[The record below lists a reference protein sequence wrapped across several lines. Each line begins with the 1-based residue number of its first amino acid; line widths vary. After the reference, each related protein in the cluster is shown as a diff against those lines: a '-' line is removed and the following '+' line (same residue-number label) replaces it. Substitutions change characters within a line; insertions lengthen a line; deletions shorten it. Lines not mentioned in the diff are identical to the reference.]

1 LYKSGSHHNI
11 MSEDPVPLKIRR
23 SLWNR
28 IHPIITSY
36 LLYVDPREPSYT
48 SYRSRVTVFVRV
60 NPEYRPNS
68 QISSPRL
75 GDWSAAIGPPG

>member
-36 LLYVDPREPSYT
+36 LLYVLR
-48 SYRSRVTVFVRV
+48 RSRRTIIYFV
-60 NPEYRPNS
+60 P
-68 QISSPRL
+68 
-75 GDWSAAIGPPG
+75 